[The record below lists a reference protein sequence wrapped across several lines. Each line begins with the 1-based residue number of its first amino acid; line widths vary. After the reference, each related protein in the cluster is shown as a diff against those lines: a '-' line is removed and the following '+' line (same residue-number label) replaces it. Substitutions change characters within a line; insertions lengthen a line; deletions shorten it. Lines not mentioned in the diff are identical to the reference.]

1 MDQESFSRLV
11 SEVERLRISTE
22 EIAARI
28 RSLGDVEIVIDEEEF
43 DALDREKITN
53 KDAFS
58 QWMIRL

>member
-1 MDQESFSRLV
+1 MDQEVFSRLV

-43 DALDREKITN
+43 DALDRELVTN
-53 KDAFS
+53 KDAFY